1 MGFSYGFDHGISVFF
16 VYGDDNYDEIR
27 PVVDEYLADSRW
39 HYGKTQMLGSW
50 VGRKYGVLSWEE
62 IQSIVDATV
71 EQVRPSRV
79 ALHYEAEIILE
90 ALMITHAHF
99 VKRKIPCQ
107 LFTDFTRAMDW
118 LREAPEHITGMYRF
132 EGDVLWITLRDC
144 KTLEEALQPFERA
157 MKNPAFQPGLKVVWD
172 LTLQHTV
179 LTKAENARGVE
190 WLVKNGL
197 GQAAIL
203 ISNRISRQDME
214 AARDEY
220 RKHGAA
226 AEIFTDVIKLENWL
240 QNA

>member
-1 MGFSYGFDHGISVFF
+1 MGYILGFSYGFDHGISVFF

-27 PVVDEYLADSRW
+27 PIVDEYLADSRW

-79 ALHYEAEIILE
+79 ALHYEAEIMLE

-132 EGDVLWITLRDC
+132 EDDVLWITLRDC

-157 MKNPAFQPGLKVVWD
+157 MKNPAFQ
-172 LTLQHTV
+172 
-179 LTKAENARGVE
+179 
-190 WLVKNGL
+190 
-197 GQAAIL
+197 AI
-203 ISNRISRQDME
+203 SFPFQE
-214 AARDEY
+214 
-220 RKHGAA
+220 
-226 AEIFTDVIKLENWL
+226 LENSVCASTVMD
-240 QNA
+240 Q